1 MGVLWPIVLL
11 CLALSSYGVYLRLLP
26 CVHMHVLAKMDSS
39 EEACGSIDITPFL
52 TSKEPFCLYSQE
64 DLLDLKN
71 EKCVDSFIWA
81 GLGSSSSSSW
91 SIC

>member
-39 EEACGSIDITPFL
+39 EEAYG
-52 TSKEPFCLYSQE
+52 
-64 DLLDLKN
+64 
-71 EKCVDSFIWA
+71 
-81 GLGSSSSSSW
+81 
-91 SIC
+91 